1 MRPPENLPYLYDKT
15 DLFYNSMELCGNF
28 TECWL
33 LKLLE
38 SSLTW
43 ESPRDEV
50 VLNKPANLTSRDWT
64 ADRSA
69 IKDDVCKYKLTDF
82 CTLSRNKEACYFFSS
97 LLSIILIFHWFPL
110 WYSWLQRTF
119 SLGRYKLLAPRAL
132 QETNSHDGIFEI
144 RWENRNRIAP
154 EL

>member
-1 MRPPENLPYLYDKT
+1 MAAVFTVQRPLATSSEMRPPYLYDKT

-50 VLNKPANLTSRDWT
+50 VLNKPANLTSRD
-64 ADRSA
+64 
-69 IKDDVCKYKLTDF
+69 
-82 CTLSRNKEACYFFSS
+82 
-97 LLSIILIFHWFPL
+97 
-110 WYSWLQRTF
+110 
-119 SLGRYKLLAPRAL
+119 
-132 QETNSHDGIFEI
+132 
-144 RWENRNRIAP
+144 
-154 EL
+154 

>member
-1 MRPPENLPYLYDKT
+1 MAAVFTIQRPLATSSEMRPPENLPYLYDKT
-15 DLFYNSMELCGNF
+15 DLFHNSIELCGNF

-43 ESPRDEV
+43 ESPQDEV

-64 ADRSA
+64 ADRLA

-82 CTLSRNKEACYFFSS
+82 CTLFRNNYYFYNV
-97 LLSIILIFHWFPL
+97 I
-110 WYSWLQRTF
+110 F
-119 SLGRYKLLAPRAL
+119 SLAFSPSFWFSTDFRFDILDCRELSHWVRYKLLAPRAL
-132 QETNSHDGIFEI
+132 
-144 RWENRNRIAP
+144 
-154 EL
+154 

>member
-82 CTLSRNKEACYFFSS
+82 CTLFRNKEACYFFSS
-97 LLSIILIFHWFPL
+97 LLSTILIFRFDILDCRELSYWV
-110 WYSWLQRTF
+110 
-119 SLGRYKLLAPRAL
+119 RYKLLAPRAL
-132 QETNSHDGIFEI
+132 QETNSHDGIYEI

>member
-33 LKLLE
+33 LKLL
-38 SSLTW
+38 TW

-50 VLNKPANLTSRDWT
+50 VLNKPLNLTSRDWT

-97 LLSIILIFHWFPL
+97 LRSIILIFHWFRFDIL
-110 WYSWLQRTF
+110 DCRELSHWV
-119 SLGRYKLLAPRAL
+119 RYKLLAPRAL
-132 QETNSHDGIFEI
+132 QETNSHDGIYEI